1 MAICRIPQNRSL
13 YLKESNEIIELKR
26 KTSQI
31 KKIIDGYNNRLD
43 TQKRKN

>member
-1 MAICRIPQNRSL
+1 MAICRIPQNCSL
-13 YLKESNEIIELKR
+13 CLKESNEIVEPKR
-26 KTSQI
+26 KMCQV